1 MAGTIVRWQ
10 VATIGMPAK
19 AVRTR
24 LACCQAGSMLTFPP
38 PVGMYQNCPSLAL
51 VVARSSVSS
60 GVVPPWPGWPIL
72 TSERARPCAG
82 ERVHHGLVGLVAVDL
97 DAGRAHEADA
107 PGGRGRHHQLGRQL
121 GVVHHRADDEL
132 GHAAVVP
139 PAHLDD
145 VAGRGPEQAGRRGA
159 EDHLTVGQHPA
170 DGLAVQLG
178 GRARVGR
185 RGSFRVLGAGRRQ
198 DVPTAVAAEG
208 GHAEGAAV
216 EQGGAGA
223 DVGRGREGRGL
234 HGGIEVARLRDRDAG
249 RDRSGLAGQDRGW
262 GRRGAGGADEDDG
275 GHQGPPPRDG
285 DAGRRAGAW
294 EGRQGP

>member
-1 MAGTIVRWQ
+1 
-10 VATIGMPAK
+10 MPAN

-24 LACCQAGSMLTFPP
+24 LACCHAGSIADVPAAGRDVPELPELGLGRGQVERL
-38 PVGMYQNCPSLAL
+38 VGRGAALAR
-51 VVARSSVSS
+51 VADPYV
-60 GVVPPWPGWPIL
+60 GAGQAVP
-72 TSERARPCAG
+72 G

-107 PGGRGRHHQLGRQL
+107 PGRRRRHHQLGRQL

-159 EDHLTVGQHPA
+159 EDHLAVGQHPA

-185 RGSFRVLGAGRRQ
+185 RRGFGVLGAGRRQ
-198 DVPTAVAAEG
+198 HVPTAVAAEG

-249 RDRSGLAGQDRGW
+249 RDRPGHAGQDRGW